1 MTAAATPAPARADVL
16 VLAGSRGP
24 DDAVAAAAGVSCKA
38 LAPVAGQP
46 MLARVLDALS
56 ASGCVHRI
64 TVALA
69 PEVPVL
75 DEAPVLAEQFSAG
88 RIARMDP
95 AGSPC
100 RTVRAA
106 FAARDPDR
114 PLLVATADHPLLT
127 GEMIRAFTAGSR
139 LSRADVTAA
148 VTPVQLVDTA
158 FPGVRRTAL
167 RFREGGYSGCNLF
180 ALMGPRAKDVLAF
193 WQTLE
198 NDRKRPW
205 RMAAHIGAGTLLAY
219 SMRRL
224 TLDAAVA
231 RLGTRVGADLAAI
244 RLNWAAA
251 ARDVD
256 TPGDLRLA
264 EAVLRGDYAASA
276 WAGAAAT
283 KAAAA
288 GS

>member
-1 MTAAATPAPARADVL
+1 MIPGQETQADAL

-24 DDAVAAAAGVSCKA
+24 TDAVASAAGVSCKA

-46 MLARVLDALS
+46 MLQRVLDALA
-56 ASGCVHRI
+56 ASGCVRKV

-69 PEVPVL
+69 TEVPIA
-75 DEAPVLAEQFSAG
+75 DEAPALARQFTDG
-88 RIARMDP
+88 RFARMEP
-95 AGSPC
+95 AESPC
-100 RTVRAA
+100 RTVRSA
-106 FAARDPDR
+106 FAARDPGR
-114 PLLVATADHPLLT
+114 PLLVATGDHPLLT
-127 GEMIRAFTAGSR
+127 GEMVRAFLAGSR
-139 LSRADVTAA
+139 LSRADVTAGL
-148 VTPVQLVDTA
+148 TPIHVVDAA

-167 RFREGGYSGCNLF
+167 KFRDGGYSGCNLF
-180 ALMGPRAKDVLAF
+180 ALMTPRAADVLTL

-205 RMAAHIGAGTLLAY
+205 RMAAHIGPGTLFAYLA
-219 SMRRL
+219 RRL

-231 RLGTRVGADLAAI
+231 RLGTRVGAELAAV

-256 TPGDLRLA
+256 TPGDLALA
-264 EAVLRGDYAASA
+264 EAVLRGDYAA
-276 WAGAAAT
+276 AGASGSAADGPN
-283 KAAAA
+283 AARA